1 MFGKIV
7 YIGDSEAHVENLQK
21 EASEADLMNMNVIFE
36 ESNQRILGEVFELG
50 NELCHRP
57 SPHSIPIER
66 PSVSSSGPVSI
77 SSSNESASCCNFF
90 SSAGSRT

>member
-50 NELCHRP
+50 NEVIKIRFLGEY
-57 SPHSIPIER
+57 IN
-66 PSVSSSGPVSI
+66 GK
-77 SSSNESASCCNFF
+77 NLLFW
-90 SSAGSRT
+90 